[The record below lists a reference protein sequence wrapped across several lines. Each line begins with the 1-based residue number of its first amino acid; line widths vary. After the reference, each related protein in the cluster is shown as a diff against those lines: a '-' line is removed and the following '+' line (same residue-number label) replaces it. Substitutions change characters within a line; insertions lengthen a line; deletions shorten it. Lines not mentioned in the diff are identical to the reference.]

1 MYTDIVVAR
10 YNEDVRW
17 LSSYAQCD
25 YHIKIY
31 NKGPTKVELEENE
44 SLNIYTLPNIGRET
58 HTYLH
63 YIITHYHNLPDRVV
77 FTQGNPFDH
86 CNPQILVRV
95 VYSGAS
101 AMSQNAVPVKHMTK
115 NDKICNYNG
124 HELINS
130 GYTLGEVYDKIFQIP
145 FPEDYKIYFG
155 AIFSVSCE
163 LIRKYPLSFYEKL
176 LGFISVGQNPEF
188 AHFMEWSWYNIFNYA
203 EKNM

>member
-1 MYTDIVVAR
+1 MSSDIVVAR

-17 LSSYAQCD
+17 LSSYIRSD
-25 YHIKIY
+25 YNIKIY

-44 SLNIYTLPNIGRET
+44 SLSIYTLPNIGRET

-63 YIITHYHNLPDRVV
+63 YIITNYHNLPDRVI

-86 CNPQILVRV
+86 CNSQILLHIIYGRT
-95 VYSGAS
+95 SR
-101 AMSQNAVPVKHMTK
+101 MSLNAVPVTHMK
-115 NDKICNYNG
+115 KSDKISNYNDHQLIDSG
-124 HELINS
+124 H
-130 GYTLGEVYDKIFQIP
+130 TLGEVYDKIFQIP
-145 FPEDYKIYFG
+145 FPEDYRIYFA
-155 AIFSVSCE
+155 AIFSVSSDI
-163 LIRKYPLSFYEKL
+163 IRKYPLSFYEKL